1 MNLKKWNKRE
11 KKNDKKK
18 WRWRNRAIFARIGG
32 KCGPRQLSLAET
44 RVKFSVVL
52 KPWQG
57 EWSEAQDEWKSRF
70 RSLFQAVASRQNG
83 TGRSRSRKFF
93 RRLTEENE
101 KKKKKEKERNT
112 VVRQNGTGSSYRFVR
127 LWNRGSLCP
136 IASFHASFSLFLS
149 STRYLYLDILIFFIW
164 NSQPTVLQVKEDL
177 LMRKIYY
184 EIFRFLLQVFL
195 QGWFFKLRSVKM

>member
-1 MNLKKWNKRE
+1 MKQKR

-18 WRWRNRAIFARIGG
+18 WRWRNRAIFARIGE

-52 KPWQG
+52 KPWRG

-70 RSLFQAVASRQNG
+70 RSLFQAVASRQNAPVDPV
-83 TGRSRSRKFF
+83 RANSSDVWQ
-93 RRLTEENE
+93 
-101 KKKKKEKERNT
+101 KKVKKKEKKKERNT

-136 IASFHASFSLFLS
+136 IASFHASFSLFPS

-164 NSQPTVLQVKEDL
+164 NSSD
-177 LMRKIYY
+177 
-184 EIFRFLLQVFL
+184 
-195 QGWFFKLRSVKM
+195 SVNITPS